1 MTRDAF
7 NQPITKSERPTH
19 RTMRDAL
26 DAAYALSEATFGE
39 PVFVLKRSIGFC
51 VRLARTVDVGPASF
65 AILAQVEAGPSGLHA
80 GWVSEERK
88 RIAAAEH
95 PERARVPAVDPS
107 RSTPE
112 KAPTDAR

>member
-7 NQPITKSERPTH
+7 NLPITKSDRTH

-39 PVFVLKRSIGFC
+39 PVFVLKRSRGFC

-88 RIAAAEH
+88 RIAAEAE
-95 PERARVPAVDPS
+95 RV
-107 RSTPE
+107 
-112 KAPTDAR
+112 